1 MKYSMNTIE
10 AVRSM
15 SSTASRLQ
23 IDAHIAIVIPINAGH
38 RMNTSLNLIFSISI
52 RPAAEFV
59 CATVLPDCVG
69 AVREEALDGAGVG

>member
-10 AVRSM
+10 AVRSV
-15 SSTASRLQ
+15 SSTASPFKL
-23 IDAHIAIVIPINAGH
+23 DAHIAIVIPINAGH

-69 AVREEALDGAGVG
+69 AVREAALDGAGVG